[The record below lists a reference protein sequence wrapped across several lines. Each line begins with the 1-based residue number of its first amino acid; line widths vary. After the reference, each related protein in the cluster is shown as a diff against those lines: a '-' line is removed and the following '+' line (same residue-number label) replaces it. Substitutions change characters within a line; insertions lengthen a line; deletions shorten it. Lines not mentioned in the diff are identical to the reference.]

1 MNGIFVKFSSIVN
14 VVIVKL
20 VRIRDLQFIYVNLLV
35 ILLSLGLRTINH
47 WLYSGLD

>member
-35 ILLSLGLRTINH
+35 ILLSLGLRTINR